1 MPAGIILTQK
11 SEPADNMAISRTTPQ
26 LDMFENIWIAPDV
39 QDHAI
44 GGKMV
49 RIGLRITD
57 SQRMIMDDQ
66 EWRRHVRGLLA
77 NELAQT
83 LLDQNLMETTSWTDP
98 TTGTI
103 QIQARCF
110 MTPSSDVR
118 ILRTYK

>member
-1 MPAGIILTQK
+1 
-11 SEPADNMAISRTTPQ
+11 MAIPKPTPQ
-26 LDMFENIWIAPDV
+26 LDMFDNIWIAPDV
-39 QDHAI
+39 QEHAI
-44 GGKMV
+44 GGKMI
-49 RIGLRITD
+49 RIGLVITD

-66 EWRRHVRGLLA
+66 DWRRHVRELLA
-77 NELAQT
+77 NELARS

-98 TTGTI
+98 TSGKI

>member
-1 MPAGIILTQK
+1 MPAGIIPTQK
-11 SEPADNMAISRTTPQ
+11 FEPADNMAIPKPTPQ
-26 LDMFENIWIAPDV
+26 LDMFDNIWIAPDV
-39 QDHAI
+39 QEHAI
-44 GGKMV
+44 GGKMI
-49 RIGLRITD
+49 RIGLVITD

-66 EWRRHVRGLLA
+66 DWRRHVRELLA
-77 NELAQT
+77 NELARS

-98 TTGTI
+98 TSGKI